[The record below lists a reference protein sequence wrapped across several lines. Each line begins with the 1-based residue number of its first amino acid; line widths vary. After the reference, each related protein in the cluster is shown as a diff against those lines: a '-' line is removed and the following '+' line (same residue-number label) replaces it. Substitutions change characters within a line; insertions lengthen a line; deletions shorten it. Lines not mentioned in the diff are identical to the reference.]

1 MVDAWKCFSPG
12 ECPPPDDFDDRGH
25 VHGGCEVELLDHL
38 QFPLQPPQGLNVKH
52 QGLAG
57 VGYLVLHKHHPLHS
71 LVEVG
76 GKLGLGLGATLTNRY
91 HPLVVL
97 ERWKVKGTRI
107 V

>member
-1 MVDAWKCFSPG
+1 M
-12 ECPPPDDFDDRGH
+12 
-25 VHGGCEVELLDHL
+25 ELLDHL

-97 ERWKVKGTRI
+97 ERYKSHIRIPKGL
-107 V
+107 VSKGQYSNFFWPVLY